1 MLTRRTVL
9 AIAAPSLLA
18 CSGLATPPTPDGPPA
33 SRSDEPVADE
43 PPVMIPDGPW
53 VLELEDADGRCS
65 WRMRGLEGTPVS
77 LGQHDGGC
85 PSGWSLGVDERGVP
99 SVGIT
104 ESGQVILRDHQDLQP
119 IPPPPAG
126 EPVRAAWLDGDV
138 VVDTRVTGDFD
149 KPLTYGDRTYSQ
161 TEFEGLPAFA
171 VRWRRSAD
179 GRWAEEQVVET
190 TTGWD
195 YAADVDALKPPLPD
209 LPYAGKGFRED
220 ARDVED
226 LGAVQ
231 GVPTVDGQEGWLI
244 ADGPHGRIVTGFFY
258 GEGIRASKPVAVEHD
273 GSFTV
278 LELPEGLSQLNL
290 HHDAHHLSVAS
301 PFGGGQLVDLAT
313 GEVLLTTEHR
323 MFWLGAR

>member
-138 VVDTRVTGDFD
+138 VVDTRV
-149 KPLTYGDRTYSQ
+149 PRSEEELSY
-161 TEFEGLPAFA
+161 GLPASGGDRA
-171 VRWRRSAD
+171 V
-179 GRWAEEQVVET
+179 
-190 TTGWD
+190 
-195 YAADVDALKPPLPD
+195 
-209 LPYAGKGFRED
+209 
-220 ARDVED
+220 
-226 LGAVQ
+226 
-231 GVPTVDGQEGWLI
+231 TVDSASPWSLNFAHVADIQATAAASRQPASSVWLSDRPAEGLAERVPLATSVPRRAYLAVAVAVAVAVVVQLAHVAVPW
-244 ADGPHGRIVTGFFY
+244 PVRIGLVVAGLVAVTGAA
-258 GEGIRASKPVAVEHD
+258 GTLRG
-273 GSFTV
+273 
-278 LELPEGLSQLNL
+278 
-290 HHDAHHLSVAS
+290 
-301 PFGGGQLVDLAT
+301 AT
-313 GEVLLTTEHR
+313 AG
-323 MFWLGAR
+323 